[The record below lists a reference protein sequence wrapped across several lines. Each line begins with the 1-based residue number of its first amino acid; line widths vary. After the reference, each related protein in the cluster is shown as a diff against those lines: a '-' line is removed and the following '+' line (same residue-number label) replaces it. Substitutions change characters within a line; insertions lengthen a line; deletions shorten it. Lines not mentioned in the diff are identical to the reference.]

1 MNYADFSAYLSTR
14 PPLGEVLAIQ
24 ELCAQYRAAQI
35 AIELLWA
42 RHLPCSTW
50 GDDERRQQFRAIFLG
65 LRAIGFSTTY
75 HKSSADDL
83 HLWNVRDGRYH
94 TILQW
99 HLDTE
104 LFTLARDTL
113 PDTTDFSRL
122 PDYLKID

>member
-1 MNYADFSAYLSTR
+1 MKYADFSAYLSTK

-24 ELCAQYRAAQI
+24 ELCAQYLAAQK
-35 AIELLWA
+35 AIELVWV
-42 RHLPCSTW
+42 RHLPYSTW

-65 LRAIGFSTTY
+65 LLAIGFSTTY

-104 LFTLARDTL
+104 LFALDSATL
-113 PDTTDFSRL
+113 PNTTDFRYL